1 MISRMLSQNLLIKKN
16 SMSTTKKESKTD
28 IRRYEQFIGGNFVS
42 NNDKTKFIEI
52 LDPCTEEV
60 IALAPRGTKEDADF
74 AVRSAKAAQV
84 EWSKRTSAERASYLK
99 KMAGVIRSHRV
110 FLAKTLAKEQAKPLA
125 LAQIEIDVTSEY
137 YDYYAGLA
145 RSYEGEIIPSD
156 RPGEQIF
163 LHKFPI
169 GVVVGICP
177 WNFPFFVMARKV
189 APSLLTGNTV
199 VIKVSE
205 ETPITCLEFV
215 RLIEEVK
222 LPGGVLNVVCG
233 LGDEIGEALTRN
245 KDVGIISLTGSVR
258 AGEKVMAAA
267 SANITKV
274 SLELGGKAPAIV
286 CKDADLDLAVK
297 SIVASRMIYSGQ
309 VCNCA
314 ERVYVEQDIYDQ
326 FISKLTSAIEKIKVG
341 NASEDE
347 GIDMSSQINQT
358 QLTKIHD
365 MVEKAIKEGGR
376 LLIGGRRNKQ
386 FSKGYYYEPTVIVDV
401 DQKSEIMQRE
411 IFGPVLPVMKVAS
424 FEEALQLANDSEYGL
439 TSSVF
444 TNDLNKA
451 LKATKELKFGEV
463 YINRE
468 NFEAIQGF
476 HAGWRKSGIGG
487 ADGKHGL
494 EEYLQTKVVYLQQN

>member
-1 MISRMLSQNLLIKKN
+1 MITSDN
-16 SMSTTKKESKTD
+16 D
-28 IRRYEQFIGGNFVS
+28 IMVDIPRYEQFIGGNFIK
-42 NNDKTKFIEI
+42 NNAETKFIEV
-52 LDPCTEEV
+52 LDPCTEEI

-74 AVRSAKAAQV
+74 AVQVAKDAQV
-84 EWSKRTSAERASYLK
+84 EWGKRTSVERASYLK
-99 KMAGVIRSHRV
+99 KMASIIKTHRI
-110 FLAKTLAKEQAKPLA
+110 FLAKTLAKEQAKPLS
-125 LAQIEIDVTSEY
+125 LAQVEIDVTAEY

-169 GVVVGICP
+169 GVAVGICP

-199 VIKVSE
+199 VIKVSQ
-205 ETPITCLEFV
+205 ETPVTCLEFAK
-215 RLIEEVK
+215 LLDEIE
-222 LPGGVLNVVCG
+222 LPGGVFNILCG
-233 LGDEIGEALTRN
+233 FGHEVGEALTAN
-245 KDVGIISLTGSVR
+245 KDVGIISLTGSVI

-267 SANITKV
+267 SKNITKV

-314 ERVYVEQDIYDQ
+314 ERVYVEQEIYDQ
-326 FISKLTSAIEKIKVG
+326 FISKLIPAIEKIKIG

-347 GIDMSSQINQT
+347 GIDMSSQINKT
-358 QLTKIHD
+358 QLIKIHE
-365 MVEKAIKEGGR
+365 MVEKAIQEGGR
-376 LLIGGRRNKQ
+376 VLIGGKRNKN

-401 DQKSEIMQRE
+401 SQKSEIMQNE

-424 FEEALQLANDSEYGL
+424 FDEALQLSNDSEYGL

-451 LKATKELKFGEV
+451 LKATKELNFGEV

-494 EEYLQTKVVYLQQN
+494 EEYLQTKVVYIQQN

>member
-1 MISRMLSQNLLIKKN
+1 MLKTYNLKIN
-16 SMSTTKKESKTD
+16 SMITSNND
-28 IRRYEQFIGGNFVS
+28 IMVDIPRYEQFIGGNFIK
-42 NNDKTKFIEI
+42 NTAERKFIEV
-52 LDPCTEEV
+52 LDPCTEET
-60 IALAPRGTKEDADF
+60 IALAPRGTKADADI
-74 AVRSAKAAQV
+74 AVQAAKKAQV
-84 EWSKRTSAERASYLK
+84 EWGKRTSAERASYLRM
-99 KMAGVIRSHRV
+99 MASIIKTHRI
-110 FLAKTLAKEQAKPLA
+110 FLAKTLAKEQAKPLS
-125 LAQIEIDVTSEY
+125 LAQVEIDVTAEY
-137 YDYYAGLA
+137 YDYYSGLA

-205 ETPITCLEFV
+205 ETPITCLEFA
-215 RLIEEVK
+215 RLLDEIR
-222 LPGGVLNVVCG
+222 LPGGVLNVLCG
-233 LGDEIGEALTRN
+233 LGCEIGEALTSN
-245 KDVGIISLTGSVR
+245 KDVGIISLTGSVK

-267 SANITKV
+267 SKNITKV

-309 VCNCA
+309 VCNCT
-314 ERVYVEQDIYDQ
+314 ERVYVEQEIYDQ
-326 FISKLTSAIEKIKVG
+326 FISKLISSIEKIKIG

-347 GIDMSSQINQT
+347 GIDMSSQINKT
-358 QLTKIHD
+358 QLIKIHE
-365 MVEKAIKEGGR
+365 MVERAIQEGGR
-376 LLIGGRRNKQ
+376 ILIGGKKNKN
-386 FSKGYYYEPTVIVDV
+386 FSKGYYYEPTVLVEV
-401 DQKSEIMQRE
+401 KQKSEIMQSE

-424 FEEALQLANDSEYGL
+424 FDEALQLANDSEYGL

-451 LKATKELKFGEV
+451 LKATKELNFGEV

-494 EEYLQTKVVYLQQN
+494 EEYLHTKMVYMQQN

>member
-1 MISRMLSQNLLIKKN
+1 MITSND
-16 SMSTTKKESKTD
+16 D
-28 IRRYEQFIGGNFVS
+28 IMVDIPRYEQFIGGNFIK
-42 NNDKTKFIEI
+42 NNAVTKFIEV
-52 LDPCTEEV
+52 LDPCTEAI

-74 AVRSAKAAQV
+74 AVQKAKKAQV
-84 EWSKRTSAERASYLK
+84 EWSKRSSAERASYLK
-99 KMAGVIRSHRV
+99 KMAVIIRTHRI
-110 FLAKTLAKEQAKPLA
+110 FLAKTLTKEQAKPLS
-125 LAQIEIDVTSEY
+125 LAQIEIDVTAEY
-137 YDYYAGLA
+137 YDYYAGMA

-169 GVVVGICP
+169 GVAVGICP

-189 APSLLTGNTV
+189 APSLLTGNTI

-205 ETPITCLEFV
+205 ETPVTCLEFAK
-215 RLIEEVK
+215 LLNEIE
-222 LPGGVLNVVCG
+222 LPGGVLNILCG
-233 LGDEIGEALTRN
+233 FGNELGEALTSN
-245 KDVGIISLTGSVR
+245 KDVGIISLTGSVK

-267 SANITKV
+267 SKNITKV

-314 ERVYVEQDIYDQ
+314 ERVYVEEDIYDQ
-326 FISKLTSAIEKIKVG
+326 FISKLIPAIEKIKIG
-341 NASEDE
+341 NATEDE
-347 GIDMSSQINQT
+347 GIDMSSQINKT
-358 QLTKIHD
+358 QLLKIHE
-365 MVEKAIKEGGR
+365 MVKKAIQEGGR
-376 LLIGGRRNKQ
+376 VLIGGNKDKK

-401 DQKSEIMQRE
+401 RQNSEIMQTE

-424 FEEALQLANDSEYGL
+424 FDEALQLANDSEYGL

-451 LKATKELKFGEV
+451 LKATKELNFGEV

-494 EEYLQTKVVYLQQN
+494 EEYLQTKVVYMQQN